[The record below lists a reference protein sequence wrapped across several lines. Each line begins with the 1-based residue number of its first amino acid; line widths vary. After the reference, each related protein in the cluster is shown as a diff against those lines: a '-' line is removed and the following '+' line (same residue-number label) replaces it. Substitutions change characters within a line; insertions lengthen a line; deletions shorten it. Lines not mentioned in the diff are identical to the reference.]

1 MNDTAPAITHH
12 AALDARMA
20 KAARGI
26 RLLSLVSW
34 PASEQQTFLADY
46 ARGQAKLPAHQY
58 PKHDF
63 SDARREFE
71 AIIAA
76 ADPAHPLGGLVE
88 ILADRIREYE
98 GRVHPWP
105 DTSTPASVLASLMDE
120 HGLRQSD
127 LPEIGSQGVVSE
139 VLAGKRQLNLRQVR
153 ALAARFSVPMEML
166 AG

>member
-1 MNDTAPAITHH
+1 M
-12 AALDARMA
+12 
-20 KAARGI
+20 GWI
-26 RLLSLVSW
+26 R
-34 PASEQQTFLADY
+34 AEGD
-46 ARGQAKLPAHQY
+46 
-58 PKHDF
+58 
-63 SDARREFE
+63 
-71 AIIAA
+71 
-76 ADPAHPLGGLVE
+76 
-88 ILADRIREYE
+88 LADRIREYE